1 MRSSLIEELIKA
13 NPFDLPGSMVE
24 NYLQN
29 IHKERGHDHGE
40 HSEEERT
47 TAVRRLKSY
56 LLIDAVGKIA
66 AIEVG
71 DEELDQFLELRAGEM
86 GVKIE
91 ELRRSEEVDNLR
103 RELVENKVFDFLIE
117 RAEVEEKSV

>member
-1 MRSSLIEELIKA
+1 M
-13 NPFDLPGSMVE
+13 
-24 NYLQN
+24 
-29 IHKERGHDHGE
+29 
-40 HSEEERT
+40 
-47 TAVRRLKSY
+47 RRLKSY

-71 DEELDQFLELRAGEM
+71 DEELDQFLEMRAGEM
-86 GVKIE
+86 GAKIE
-91 ELRRSEEVDNLR
+91 ELRRSEGVDNLR